1 MDHMKV
7 LKRAWQI
14 LWHYRALWIFGIIL
28 ALTAPS
34 TRGNDARYAFDSQDF
49 EARGFEFTPPGD
61 VQRQLQ
67 ELGEAVSDVIERAF
81 SEGIPAIVPQ
91 GVAGGMIALIVGL
104 LCLVLLL
111 TAIAIVA
118 RQVSEVALIRMV
130 NDHEETGD
138 MLKVRQGFRLGWS
151 RAAWRIFLIDLII
164 NVLLL
169 VAFVV
174 PAAIALLPL
183 LAWTARDTTLGIL
196 GTVVAIGLFFL
207 LIFLMIGVVTVVRLL
222 KRFIHRAAAL
232 EGLGVFAAMRHGYR
246 VVRQD
251 LKAVGLMWLIMFG
264 INLVVLLLAFPLV
277 LLFLVTGGLAGGA
290 TLLIVRG
297 LVGLFASGAT
307 PWVIGALIGGPIFFL
322 VLFAPLALVG
332 GLHQTFDSTTWTLTY
347 REIGALGAL
356 EPLSEPDVE
365 DDDSVDTA
373 EQPD

>member
-1 MDHMKV
+1 MANVPRKTRGGYHNGPYESVEAGLADP
-7 LKRAWQI
+7 
-14 LWHYRALWIFGIIL
+14 L
-28 ALTAPS
+28 ALSSAVDLRHHSCPHRAS

-232 EGLGVFAAMRHGYR
+232 EGLGSSP
-246 VVRQD
+246 QC
-251 LKAVGLMWLIMFG
+251 
-264 INLVVLLLAFPLV
+264 
-277 LLFLVTGGLAGGA
+277 A
-290 TLLIVRG
+290 TAI
-297 LVGLFASGAT
+297 A
-307 PWVIGALIGGPIFFL
+307 W
-322 VLFAPLALVG
+322 
-332 GLHQTFDSTTWTLTY
+332 
-347 REIGALGAL
+347 
-356 EPLSEPDVE
+356 
-365 DDDSVDTA
+365 
-373 EQPD
+373 